1 MTERAF
7 SVYNITKEV
16 EMTAFFPD
24 EDQTDVPPGLT
35 AAVNRLLADP
45 SASNAGEICAEIAD
59 IVTNAH
65 PSVREIEIHADD
77 LGEKFMMTVGL
88 PELPEESG
96 GKKQNRRARLNP
108 PPPRNAGI
116 FILPFKGRERG
127 LNREYPK

>member
-1 MTERAF
+1 
-7 SVYNITKEV
+7 
-16 EMTAFFPD
+16 MTAFFLD

-59 IVTNAH
+59 IVTNAY

-96 GKKQNRRARLNP
+96 EKKQNRRARLTP

>member
-1 MTERAF
+1 
-7 SVYNITKEV
+7 
-16 EMTAFFPD
+16 MTAFFLD

-59 IVTNAH
+59 IVTNAY

-96 GKKQNRRARLNP
+96 EKNKTDAQDSTLL
-108 PPPRNAGI
+108 PRGMQAYSYCRS
-116 FILPFKGRERG
+116 KAESAD
-127 LNREYPK
+127 

>member
-1 MTERAF
+1 
-7 SVYNITKEV
+7 
-16 EMTAFFPD
+16 MTAFFPD

-35 AAVNRLLADP
+35 AAINRLLADP

-96 GKKQNRRARLNP
+96 GKKQNRRARLTP